1 MVTSV
6 PLNQMW
12 HQVYRNF
19 REMTIFMVTG
29 LELSQKTKYVGT
41 FLVLLYIPNIRKT
54 QSPTT
59 TVKF

>member
-6 PLNQMW
+6 SLNQMW

-19 REMTIFMVTG
+19 REMTICMVTG
-29 LELSQKTKYVGT
+29 LELSQKTKYVDT
-41 FLVLLYIPNIRKT
+41 FLVLLYIANIRKT